1 MDLKRIT
8 KAQLAEA
15 LDEQRETIEQL
26 KNQIAI
32 LKHDEQRSFNKY
44 RNEQKKVEEASRKI
58 NLLRLENISDIK
70 SLQNMLS
77 IHTSQAMTHREK
89 EYLGRKLNQVIQ
101 IMVDEKI
108 KNLEHEIDVADSLPF

>member
-1 MDLKRIT
+1 MDLKRTT

-15 LDEQRETIEQL
+15 LDEQRNTIEKL
-26 KNQIAI
+26 KNEIAI
-32 LKHDEQRSFNKY
+32 LKHNEQRSFNKY

-101 IMVDEKI
+101 SMVDERI
-108 KNLEHEIDVADSLPF
+108 KEIENDLDVNSNLPF